1 MPGLL
6 PGICE
11 FRIPGPGPVSLSNAC
26 DVVGRR
32 YTHLQEQVTK
42 QTYQVAALQK
52 ALQRT
57 QDEVLTDT
65 HSRIYCE
72 SVHAHKRYCL
82 HDCGYVFCWLST
94 SLPVC
99 QSAYKLNHTVSA
111 IED

>member
-1 MPGLL
+1 MDR
-6 PGICE
+6 CS
-11 FRIPGPGPVSLSNAC
+11 VSKQGSSRLMSNPC

-65 HSRIYCE
+65 HPLFA
-72 SVHAHKRYCL
+72 V
-82 HDCGYVFCWLST
+82 
-94 SLPVC
+94 SLC
-99 QSAYKLNHTVSA
+99 TLIKTLFFA
-111 IED
+111 